1 MKKVVNKKTDIVII
15 GAGIAGLAC
24 AMKLKKNNRNFII
37 IEQSDRVGGRVGS
50 IKENEYIFDLGFQVY
65 NTEYYKTNSLLNL
78 KELKLKVFKPGASIY
93 NGRRFE
99 ILSDP
104 FRDPSTILETF
115 FSGMT
120 TFKDK
125 IKILTLKRALS
136 SYCISEDQSEDMTTL
151 KYLKSYGFSN
161 KIINGFFKP
170 FFSGI
175 FLENQLETSSKFFKN
190 VFSNFNKGYAA
201 VPVNGMQAIPDQ
213 MVKNLN
219 PHNLLL
225 GNKVIEAKNPEKI
238 VLENNEI
245 IEAKYMVLTGG
256 SNSLVNNHIVEF
268 NSVRTFYFSSRV
280 KVKHSK
286 YINLFPY
293 DSLINNIA
301 ILSSVSENYSPEG
314 NTLFSITIIES
325 DLSKSE
331 LIDIIQD
338 KLSTYYGDEKSNYI
352 FMKEINIKQATIK
365 QKTGYFDLK
374 IEDKK
379 NILFA
384 GDYTTYGSIEGAVVS
399 GIKTAEKLI
408 SMSAQI

>member
-1 MKKVVNKKTDIVII
+1 MVNKKTDIVII

-280 KVKHSK
+280 KVKYPK

>member
-1 MKKVVNKKTDIVII
+1 MVNKKTDIVII

-201 VPVNGMQAIPDQ
+201 VPINGMQAIPDQ

-280 KVKHSK
+280 KVKHPK

-301 ILSSVSENYSPEG
+301 ILSSVSENYSPNG

-408 SMSAQI
+408 SISAQI

>member
-1 MKKVVNKKTDIVII
+1 MVNKKTDIVII

-65 NTEYYKTNSLLNL
+65 NTEYYETNSLLNL

-104 FRDPSTILETF
+104 FRDPSTIFETF

-280 KVKHSK
+280 KVKHPK

-301 ILSSVSENYSPEG
+301 ILSSVAENYSPEG

>member
-1 MKKVVNKKTDIVII
+1 MVNKKTDIVII

-65 NTEYYKTNSLLNL
+65 NTEYYETNSLLNL

-280 KVKHSK
+280 KVKHPK

>member
-1 MKKVVNKKTDIVII
+1 MVNKKTDIVII

-24 AMKLKKNNRNFII
+24 AMKLKKNNKNFII

-50 IKENEYIFDLGFQVY
+50 VKENEHIFDLGFQVY
-65 NTEYYKTNSLLNL
+65 NTQYHEANSLLNL
-78 KELKLKVFKPGASIY
+78 EELKLKVFKPGASIY
-93 NGRRFE
+93 NGREFE

-104 FRDPSTILETF
+104 FREPSTIFETF

-136 SYCISEDQSEDMTTL
+136 SYRISEDQSEDVTTL
-151 KYLKSYGFSN
+151 KYLKLHGFSN

-175 FLENQLETSSKFFKN
+175 FLEKELETSSKFFKI

-201 VPVNGMQAIPDQ
+201 VPENGMQEIPDQ

-219 PHNLLL
+219 HDNLLV
-225 GNKVIEAKNPEKI
+225 GKKVIEAKNPERI

-245 IEAKYMVLTGG
+245 IEAEYMVLTGG
-256 SNSLVNNHIVEF
+256 SNSLVNNHKVEF
-268 NSVRTFYFSSRV
+268 NSVRTFYFSSLV
-280 KVKHSK
+280 KVKYSS

-293 DSLINNIA
+293 DDLINNIA
-301 ILSSVSENYSPEG
+301 ILSSISKNYSPEG
-314 NTLFSITIIES
+314 KTLFSITIIES
-325 DLSKSE
+325 DLAESKI
-331 LIDIIQD
+331 IDTIQN
-338 KLSTYYGDEKSNYI
+338 KLSMFYGNEKSNYI
-352 FMKEINIKQATIK
+352 FMKEINIKEATIK

-374 IEDKK
+374 IEDRK

-408 SMSAQI
+408 SMSAKI

>member
-1 MKKVVNKKTDIVII
+1 
-15 GAGIAGLAC
+15 
-24 AMKLKKNNRNFII
+24 
-37 IEQSDRVGGRVGS
+37 
-50 IKENEYIFDLGFQVY
+50 
-65 NTEYYKTNSLLNL
+65 
-78 KELKLKVFKPGASIY
+78 
-93 NGRRFE
+93 
-99 ILSDP
+99 
-104 FRDPSTILETF
+104 
-115 FSGMT
+115 
-120 TFKDK
+120 
-125 IKILTLKRALS
+125 
-136 SYCISEDQSEDMTTL
+136 
-151 KYLKSYGFSN
+151 
-161 KIINGFFKP
+161 
-170 FFSGI
+170 
-175 FLENQLETSSKFFKN
+175 
-190 VFSNFNKGYAA
+190 
-201 VPVNGMQAIPDQ
+201 
-213 MVKNLN
+213 
-219 PHNLLL
+219 
-225 GNKVIEAKNPEKI
+225 
-238 VLENNEI
+238 
-245 IEAKYMVLTGG
+245 EAKYMVLTGG

>member
-1 MKKVVNKKTDIVII
+1 MVNKKTDIVII

-37 IEQSDRVGGRVGS
+37 IEQSNRVGGRVGS
-50 IKENEYIFDLGFQVY
+50 IKENEYIFDLGFQIY
-65 NTEYYKTNSLLNL
+65 NTEYYETNSLLNL

-201 VPVNGMQAIPDQ
+201 VPINGMQAIPDQ

-280 KVKHSK
+280 KVKHPK

-408 SMSAQI
+408 SISAQI

>member
-1 MKKVVNKKTDIVII
+1 VVNKKTDIVII

-65 NTEYYKTNSLLNL
+65 NTEYYETNSLLNL

-280 KVKHSK
+280 KVKHPK

>member
-1 MKKVVNKKTDIVII
+1 VVNKKTDIVII

-280 KVKHSK
+280 KVKHPK

-301 ILSSVSENYSPEG
+301 ILSSVAENYSPEG

>member
-1 MKKVVNKKTDIVII
+1 MVNKKTDIVII

-65 NTEYYKTNSLLNL
+65 NTEYYETNSLLDL

-104 FRDPSTILETF
+104 FRDPSTIFETF

>member
-1 MKKVVNKKTDIVII
+1 VVNKKTDIVII

-280 KVKHSK
+280 KVKHPK

>member
-1 MKKVVNKKTDIVII
+1 MVNKKTDIVII

-136 SYCISEDQSEDMTTL
+136 NYCISEDQSEDMTTL

-280 KVKHSK
+280 KVKHPK

-301 ILSSVSENYSPEG
+301 ILSSVAENYSPEG

>member
-1 MKKVVNKKTDIVII
+1 MVNKKTDIVII

-65 NTEYYKTNSLLNL
+65 NTEYYETNSLLNL

-104 FRDPSTILETF
+104 FRDPSTIFETF

-280 KVKHSK
+280 KVKHPK

-301 ILSSVSENYSPEG
+301 ILSSVSENYSPKG

-408 SMSAQI
+408 SISAQI

>member
-1 MKKVVNKKTDIVII
+1 MVNKKTDIVII

-65 NTEYYKTNSLLNL
+65 NTEYYETNSLLNL

-151 KYLKSYGFSN
+151 KYLELYGFSN

-280 KVKHSK
+280 KVKHPK

-301 ILSSVSENYSPEG
+301 ILSSVAENYSPEG

>member
-1 MKKVVNKKTDIVII
+1 VVNKKTDIVII

-65 NTEYYKTNSLLNL
+65 NTEYYETNSLLNL

-104 FRDPSTILETF
+104 FRDPSTIFETF

-201 VPVNGMQAIPDQ
+201 VPINGMQAIPDQ

-280 KVKHSK
+280 KVKHPK

-301 ILSSVSENYSPEG
+301 ILSSVSENYSPKG

>member
-1 MKKVVNKKTDIVII
+1 MVNKKTDIVII

-37 IEQSDRVGGRVGS
+37 IEQSNRVGGRVGS

-104 FRDPSTILETF
+104 FRDPSTIFETF

-201 VPVNGMQAIPDQ
+201 VPINGMQAIPDQ

-280 KVKHSK
+280 KVKHPK

-301 ILSSVSENYSPEG
+301 ILSSVSENYSPKG

>member
-1 MKKVVNKKTDIVII
+1 MVNKKTDIVII

-104 FRDPSTILETF
+104 FRDPSTIFETF

>member
-1 MKKVVNKKTDIVII
+1 VVNKKTDIVII

-104 FRDPSTILETF
+104 FRDPSTIFETF

-280 KVKHSK
+280 KVKHPK

-301 ILSSVSENYSPEG
+301 ILSSVAENYSPEG

>member
-1 MKKVVNKKTDIVII
+1 MVNKKTDIVII

-50 IKENEYIFDLGFQVY
+50 IKENEYIFDLGFQIY
-65 NTEYYKTNSLLNL
+65 NTEYYETNSLLNL

-104 FRDPSTILETF
+104 FRDPSTIFETF

-280 KVKHSK
+280 KVKHPK

-301 ILSSVSENYSPEG
+301 ILSSVSENYSPNG

>member
-1 MKKVVNKKTDIVII
+1 MVNKKTDIVII

-37 IEQSDRVGGRVGS
+37 IEQSNRVGGRVGS

-65 NTEYYKTNSLLNL
+65 NTEYYETNSLLNL

-201 VPVNGMQAIPDQ
+201 VPINGMQAIPDQ

-280 KVKHSK
+280 KVKHPK

-301 ILSSVSENYSPEG
+301 ILSSVSENYSPNG

-399 GIKTAEKLI
+399 GLKTAEKLI
-408 SMSAQI
+408 SISAQI

>member
-1 MKKVVNKKTDIVII
+1 VVNKKTDIVII

-104 FRDPSTILETF
+104 FRDPSTIFETF

-280 KVKHSK
+280 KVKHPK

-408 SMSAQI
+408 SISAQI

>member
-1 MKKVVNKKTDIVII
+1 
-15 GAGIAGLAC
+15 
-24 AMKLKKNNRNFII
+24 
-37 IEQSDRVGGRVGS
+37 
-50 IKENEYIFDLGFQVY
+50 
-65 NTEYYKTNSLLNL
+65 
-78 KELKLKVFKPGASIY
+78 
-93 NGRRFE
+93 
-99 ILSDP
+99 
-104 FRDPSTILETF
+104 
-115 FSGMT
+115 MT

-280 KVKHSK
+280 KVKYPK

-301 ILSSVSENYSPEG
+301 ILSSVAENYSPEG

>member
-1 MKKVVNKKTDIVII
+1 VVNKKTDIVII

-280 KVKHSK
+280 KVKHPK

-301 ILSSVSENYSPEG
+301 ILSSVSENYSPNG

-399 GIKTAEKLI
+399 GLKTAEKLI
-408 SMSAQI
+408 SISAQI

>member
-1 MKKVVNKKTDIVII
+1 MVNKKTDIVII

-65 NTEYYKTNSLLNL
+65 NTEYYETNSLLNL

-104 FRDPSTILETF
+104 FRDPSTIFETF

-201 VPVNGMQAIPDQ
+201 VPINGMQAIPDQ

-280 KVKHSK
+280 KVKHPK

>member
-1 MKKVVNKKTDIVII
+1 MVNKKTDIVII

-24 AMKLKKNNRNFII
+24 AMKLKKNNKNFII

-50 IKENEYIFDLGFQVY
+50 IKENEHIFDLGFQVY
-65 NTEYYKTNSLLNL
+65 NTQYHEANSLLNL
-78 KELKLKVFKPGASIY
+78 EELKLKVFKPGASIY
-93 NGRRFE
+93 NGREFE

-104 FRDPSTILETF
+104 FREPSTIFETF

-136 SYCISEDQSEDMTTL
+136 SYRISEDQSEDVTTL
-151 KYLKSYGFSN
+151 KYLKLYGFSN

-175 FLENQLETSSKFFKN
+175 FLEKELETSSKFFKI

-201 VPVNGMQAIPDQ
+201 VPENGMQEIPDQ

-219 PHNLLL
+219 HDNLLV
-225 GNKVIEAKNPEKI
+225 GKKVIEAKNPERI

-245 IEAKYMVLTGG
+245 IEAEYMVLTGG
-256 SNSLVNNHIVEF
+256 SNSLVNNHKVEF
-268 NSVRTFYFSSRV
+268 NSVRTFYFSSLV
-280 KVKHSK
+280 KVKYSS

-293 DSLINNIA
+293 DDLINNIA
-301 ILSSVSENYSPEG
+301 ILSSISKNYSPEG
-314 NTLFSITIIES
+314 KTLFSITIIES
-325 DLSKSE
+325 DLAESKI
-331 LIDIIQD
+331 IDTIQN
-338 KLSTYYGDEKSNYI
+338 KLSMFYGNEKSNYI
-352 FMKEINIKQATIK
+352 FMKEINIKEATIK

-374 IEDKK
+374 IEDRK

-408 SMSAQI
+408 SMSAKI

>member
-1 MKKVVNKKTDIVII
+1 MVNKKTDIVII

-65 NTEYYKTNSLLNL
+65 NTEYYETNSLLNL

-280 KVKHSK
+280 KVKHPK

-301 ILSSVSENYSPEG
+301 ILSSVAENYSPEG

>member
-1 MKKVVNKKTDIVII
+1 MVNKKTDIVII

-50 IKENEYIFDLGFQVY
+50 IKENEYIFDLGFQIY
-65 NTEYYKTNSLLNL
+65 NTEYYETNSLLNL

-104 FRDPSTILETF
+104 FRDPSTIFETF

-201 VPVNGMQAIPDQ
+201 VPINGMQAIPDQ

>member
-1 MKKVVNKKTDIVII
+1 MVNKKTDIVII

-50 IKENEYIFDLGFQVY
+50 IKENEYIFDLGFQIY
-65 NTEYYKTNSLLNL
+65 NTEYYETNSLLNL

-104 FRDPSTILETF
+104 FRDPSTIFETF

-201 VPVNGMQAIPDQ
+201 VPINGMQAIPDQ

-408 SMSAQI
+408 SISAQI

>member
-1 MKKVVNKKTDIVII
+1 MVNKKTDIVII

-24 AMKLKKNNRNFII
+24 AMKLKKNNKNFII

-50 IKENEYIFDLGFQVY
+50 IKENEHIFDLGFQVY
-65 NTEYYKTNSLLNL
+65 NTQYHEANSLLNL
-78 KELKLKVFKPGASIY
+78 EELKLKIFKPGASIY
-93 NGRRFE
+93 NGREFE

-104 FRDPSTILETF
+104 FREPSTIFETF

-136 SYCISEDQSEDMTTL
+136 SYRISEDQSEDVTTYE
-151 KYLKSYGFSN
+151 YLKLYGFSN

-175 FLENQLETSSKFFKN
+175 FLEKELETSSKFFKI

-201 VPVNGMQAIPDQ
+201 VPENGMQEIPDQ

-219 PHNLLL
+219 HDNLLV
-225 GNKVIEAKNPEKI
+225 GKKVIEAKNPERI

-256 SNSLVNNHIVEF
+256 SNSLVNNHKVEF
-268 NSVRTFYFSSRV
+268 NSVRTFYFSSLV
-280 KVKHSK
+280 KVKYSS

-293 DSLINNIA
+293 DDLINNIA
-301 ILSSVSENYSPEG
+301 ILSSISKNYSPEG
-314 NTLFSITIIES
+314 KTLFSITIIES
-325 DLSKSE
+325 DLAESKI
-331 LIDIIQD
+331 IDTIQN
-338 KLSTYYGDEKSNYI
+338 KLSMFYGNEKSNYI
-352 FMKEINIKQATIK
+352 FMKEINIKEATIK

-374 IEDKK
+374 IEDRK

-408 SMSAQI
+408 SMSAKI

>member
-1 MKKVVNKKTDIVII
+1 MVNKKTDIVII

-65 NTEYYKTNSLLNL
+65 NTEYYETNSLLNL

-245 IEAKYMVLTGG
+245 IEAKFMVLTGG

-280 KVKHSK
+280 KVKHPK

-301 ILSSVSENYSPEG
+301 ILSSVAENYSPEG

>member
-1 MKKVVNKKTDIVII
+1 VVNKKTDIVII

-104 FRDPSTILETF
+104 FRDPSTIFETF

-151 KYLKSYGFSN
+151 KYLELYGFSN

-280 KVKHSK
+280 KVKHPK

>member
-1 MKKVVNKKTDIVII
+1 MVNKKTDIVII

-65 NTEYYKTNSLLNL
+65 NTEYYETNSLLDL

-104 FRDPSTILETF
+104 FRDPSTIFETF

-201 VPVNGMQAIPDQ
+201 VPINGMQAIPDQ

-280 KVKHSK
+280 KVKHPK

-301 ILSSVSENYSPEG
+301 ILSSVSENYSPNG

>member
-1 MKKVVNKKTDIVII
+1 MVNKKTDIVII

-93 NGRRFE
+93 NGGRFE

-280 KVKHSK
+280 KVKHPK

-301 ILSSVSENYSPEG
+301 ILSSVAENYSPEG

>member
-1 MKKVVNKKTDIVII
+1 MVNKKTDIVII

-65 NTEYYKTNSLLNL
+65 NTEYYETNSLLNL

>member
-1 MKKVVNKKTDIVII
+1 MVNKKTDIVII

>member
-1 MKKVVNKKTDIVII
+1 MVNKKTDIVII

-37 IEQSDRVGGRVGS
+37 IEQSNRVGGRVGS

-65 NTEYYKTNSLLNL
+65 NTEYYETNSLLNL

-104 FRDPSTILETF
+104 FRDPSTIFETF

-201 VPVNGMQAIPDQ
+201 VPINGMQAIPDQ

-280 KVKHSK
+280 KVKHPK

-408 SMSAQI
+408 SISAQI

>member
-1 MKKVVNKKTDIVII
+1 MVNKKTDIVII

-37 IEQSDRVGGRVGS
+37 IEQSNRVGGRVGS

-104 FRDPSTILETF
+104 FRDPSTIFETF

-280 KVKHSK
+280 KVKHPK